1 MNLQVPLKPFSDA
14 LATVSRATG
23 GKHLRPILANV
34 LLVAEGDE
42 LRLVGTDLEIMVIS
56 RLKAEIAIPGKC
68 TISAKLLTEIVS
80 TFPIESEKAVVKLE
94 KKEDQENSII
104 VASGRVKSSIPMQG
118 VEEYP
123 PVPEV
128 ENESFPN
135 FEHSCSVLRKALRE
149 VATAM
154 AVEES
159 NPTQRSVCFNFS
171 KGDLRLI
178 ATDSRRLAV
187 TSLLAISYPQEFE
200 KTHLVPSR
208 AVPEILK
215 VLETVEK
222 VNVGLYKEQLV
233 FTTADFV
240 LLTRLYDGKFPDY
253 QRILPKECSRKLTMK
268 HKDFLQALR
277 SVNPIARHSSSM
289 VHLDV
294 GSNETRIWAESKEE
308 GNSEVFI
315 STRLDGEPISIAFN
329 GKYLQDFLGVA
340 DCDEISL
347 ELTTPNYPGV
357 LKPLPPENPFNYVI
371 MPMTM

>member
-1 MNLQVPLKPFSDA
+1 MKLQLLLKPFAEA
-14 LATVSRATG
+14 LATVARATG

-34 LLVAEGDE
+34 LLVAEGEE

-56 RLKAEIAIPGKC
+56 RLKAEITVPGKC

-80 TFPIESEKAVVKLE
+80 TLPVENEKAIVRLE
-94 KKEDQENSII
+94 MKEDQENSII
-104 VASGRVKSSIPMQG
+104 VASGRAKNLIQIQG
-118 VEEYP
+118 VEEFP
-123 PVPEV
+123 PVPAV

-135 FEHSCSVLRKALRE
+135 FEHSSFDLRKALKE

-159 NPTQRSVCFNFS
+159 NPTQRSVCFSFS

-187 TSLLAISYPQEFE
+187 TRLLSVSYPPEFE

-208 AVPEILK
+208 AVPEVLK
-215 VLETVEK
+215 VLENVEK

-233 FTTADFV
+233 FTTTDFV

-253 QRILPKECSRKLTMK
+253 QRILPKECSRKVTIK
-268 HKDFLQALR
+268 HKEFLQALR

-289 VHLDV
+289 VHMDV
-294 GSNETRIWAESKEE
+294 GPNETRIWAESREE
-308 GNSEVFI
+308 GNSEVFV
-315 STRLDGEPISIAFN
+315 STRLEGEPINIAFN
-329 GKYLQDFLGVA
+329 CKYLQDFLGVA

-347 ELTTPNYPGV
+347 EMTTPNYPGV